1 MKKVTSLLL
10 ASTLIATSIF
20 GAGCATNTV
29 QTKENTSQVEDV
41 RVVKHAG
48 GETEIKGI
56 PKRIVVLEI
65 ALADALAA
73 LDVQAVGIADD
84 SDPKLVIDEIKNKV
98 GDYTSVG
105 SRYEVNLEKISSLK
119 PDLIL
124 ADQIK
129 QNAVLGELKK
139 IAPTVTVDSYNG
151 GYKESLDAVKI
162 IADAVGKSDKIEGIL
177 KKHNEAILKYKE
189 QIPKDEKRT
198 ILPAVVT
205 KSGFHAHA
213 DHSYVGTF
221 LSELGLKDP
230 LKAKDAY
237 NKLSIEQVVEINP
250 DVMYFMVSE
259 EVTIINEWKNNP
271 LWQNLK
277 AVKENKV
284 FYVSRPKW
292 AVSRGLISSEVIAKD
307 IVETLYKR

>member
-1 MKKVTSLLL
+1 LKKITRILFSS
-10 ASTLIATSIF
+10 ALILTAIL

-29 QTKENTSQVEDV
+29 QSSENNSQAEGV
-41 RVVKHAG
+41 RVVQHAG

-84 SDPKLVIDEIKNKV
+84 NDPKLVIDEIKNKM

-124 ADQIK
+124 ADQNK
-129 QNAVLGELKK
+129 QNAVLGELNK

-151 GYKESLDAVKI
+151 GYKESLEAVKI
-162 IADAVGKSDKIEGIL
+162 IADAVGKKNEVEGIL
-177 KKHNEAILKYKE
+177 KNHNEIISKYKE

-198 ILPAVVT
+198 VLPAVVT
-205 KSGFHAHA
+205 KTGFHAHA
-213 DHSYVGTF
+213 DHSYVGSF

-230 LKAKDAY
+230 LKSKDAY
-237 NKLSIEQVVEINP
+237 NKLSLEQVVEINP
-250 DVMYFMVSE
+250 DVMYLMVSDE
-259 EVTIINEWKNNP
+259 NTIINEWKANP
-271 LWQNLK
+271 LWKDIK
-277 AVKENKV
+277 AVKDNKV
-284 FYVSRPKW
+284 FFVSRPKW
-292 AVSRGLISSEVIAKD
+292 AISRGLISSEGIAKD
-307 IVETLYKR
+307 IIETLYKK

>member
-1 MKKVTSLLL
+1 MKKITSVIVAATVMAVSLL
-10 ASTLIATSIF
+10 
-20 GAGCATNTV
+20 GAGCAAEKKV
-29 QTKENTSQVEDV
+29 DSAKKEEV

-73 LDVQAVGIADD
+73 LDVKAVGIADD

-105 SRYEVNLEKISSLK
+105 SRYEVNLEKVSSLK

-124 ADQIK
+124 ADQNK

-139 IAPTVTVDSYNG
+139 IAPTVTVDSFNG

-162 IADAVGKSDKIEGIL
+162 IANAVGKSDKVEGIL
-177 KKHNEAILKYKE
+177 KNHNESILKYKE

-213 DHSYVGTF
+213 DHSYVGSF
-221 LSELGLKDP
+221 LNELGLKDP

-237 NKLSIEQVVEINP
+237 NKLSIEKVAEINP
-250 DVMYFMVSE
+250 DVMYLMVSE
-259 EVTIINEWKNNP
+259 EDTIIKEWKDNP
-271 LWQNLK
+271 LWKGLK
-277 AVKENKV
+277 AVKDNKV

-292 AVSRGLISSEVIAKD
+292 AVSRGLISSEGIAKD
-307 IVETLYKR
+307 IIETLYKK